1 MAKALL
7 ITPPFLQPNAPYPAT
22 AYLKGY
28 LERHGIE
35 TRQYDLS
42 VELLNEIFNREFLE
56 KVFALYG
63 ESKNYAS
70 SQCRDEDGN
79 NGEVT
84 APKREQEDDNYY
96 NIERIFALRHEYID
110 SIEAVMAFLRGEDL
124 STAYAISRGDYLPQ
138 GSRFDNM
145 EDPSEFFGWLGV
157 QDCAKYICTLYLQDI
172 SDFIRA
178 TVTEHFE
185 IVRYG
190 EKISVS
196 LPEFA
201 ALEME
206 LREPL
211 NLIELKMIELLQCQI
226 EQSKPDTVAFTV
238 PFPGNLLPAL
248 RCGQYI
254 KSNFPKIKTA
264 IGGGYPTTELRG
276 MTDKSIFTYIDYVV
290 LDDGEKTLA
299 DIIEGRETSGI
310 ITLQGHYGEGERISH
325 TERGC
330 PDFNG
335 LNMEKYFSLLE
346 VVNPMHRLWSDGRW
360 NKMMLAHGCYWA
372 KCAFCDTSLDY
383 IKRFEPVT
391 ASMFVDWLEHVASVT
406 GSRSFHFVDEAAP
419 PRMLRD
425 ISLEIL
431 RRGLKFT
438 WWTNIR
444 FEKAYT
450 GDLCR
455 LMASAGC
462 IAVSGGLEVASD
474 RLLEMIGK
482 GITIEQATIAM
493 RNFYYAGIMV
503 HSYLMYGLPTQTLQE
518 SIDSLEVVRQMFR
531 AELIGS
537 AFWHRYAMTLHSPS
551 GQNPENYGVRRKGSM
566 PNPFANNEIYFAD
579 NRGYNINM
587 VGEALHTSLAHF
599 MAGTELE
606 RPAHKWFETKVPST
620 TVEAS
625 LVTDH
630 LIKPDNCR
638 IYDDSARIVWIG
650 GYLREDGEGIT
661 AGNRTEDKHI
671 NFSNAEAS
679 FLVKAAE
686 ICGNLSIT
694 TTLADLKKLY
704 AEFYEEPFVVFYHSK
719 KWDTLRTF
727 GLLQI

>member
-1 MAKALL
+1 MKKALL

-28 LERHGIE
+28 LVRQGVDVE
-35 TRQYDLS
+35 QYDLS
-42 VELLNEIFNREFLE
+42 VELLNEIFNRNFLE
-56 KVFALYG
+56 KVFALYEARKSEVVCN
-63 ESKNYAS
+63 ESDATLGAD
-70 SQCRDEDGN
+70 R
-79 NGEVT
+79 T
-84 APKREQEDDNYY
+84 DN
-96 NIERIFALRHEYID
+96 ISRIYSLRNEYIET
-110 SIEAVMAFLRGEDL
+110 IEAAMSFLRGADL
-124 STAYAISRGDYLPQ
+124 SLAYAISRGDFLPQ
-138 GSRFDNM
+138 CGRFDDI
-145 EDPSEFFGWLGV
+145 EDPAEIFGWMGV
-157 QDCAKYICTLYLQDI
+157 QDCAKYICTLYLQDL

-178 TVTEHFE
+178 TVTDHFE
-185 IVRYG
+185 IVRYA
-190 EKISVS
+190 EKIAVS

-206 LREPL
+206 LRKPQ
-211 NLIELKMIELLQCQI
+211 NIIELKMTELLRRRI
-226 EQSKPDTVAFTV
+226 DEFKPDVVAFTV

-254 KSNFPKIKTA
+254 KSNFPKIRTA

-290 LDDGEKTLA
+290 LDDGEKTLE
-299 DIIEGRETSGI
+299 DIIAGRDTAGVITSHGYTEG
-310 ITLQGHYGEGERISH
+310 GEKISH

-330 PDFNG
+330 PDFSG
-335 LNMEKYFSLLE
+335 LDMEKYFSLLE
-346 VVNPMHRLWSDGRW
+346 VINPMHRLWSDGRW

-383 IKRFEPVT
+383 IKRFDAVSAT
-391 ASMFVDWLEHVASVT
+391 QFVDWMEEVAAVT

-431 RRGLKFT
+431 RRGVRFT

-444 FEKAYT
+444 FERAYT

-518 SIDSLEVVRQMFR
+518 TVDALEVVRQMFQ

-551 GQNPENYGVRRKGSM
+551 GQNPEHYGVRRKGSM
-566 PNPFANNEIYFAD
+566 PNPFANNELFFAD
-579 NRGYNINM
+579 NRGYNINI
-587 VGEALHTSLAHF
+587 VGDGLRTSLAHF
-599 MAGTELE
+599 MAGAELDF
-606 RPAHKWFETKVPST
+606 PVNKWFEGKVPPT
-620 TVEAS
+620 TVEKS
-625 LVTDH
+625 LITDH

-638 IYDDSARIVWIG
+638 IYDDSARVVWIG
-650 GYLREDGEGIT
+650 GYINRAADGII
-661 AGNRTEDKHI
+661 AGNRTEEKHVR
-671 NFSNAEAS
+671 FGDSEAD

-686 ICGNLSIT
+686 ACSNLSDT
-694 TTLADLKKLY
+694 VTLADLKKLY
-704 AEFYEEPFVVFYHSK
+704 AQHSDEPFVVFYHSK
-719 KWDTLRTF
+719 KWDTLRSF